1 MIIADSNIGVDDDTQ
16 RRDKLHAL
24 INNLPDAHY
33 ATLRAIILVGQ
44 LLILIDLVD
53 HANILTASQQGPRT
67 LFTEPYERWQYCYL
81 LWVSS
86 LNRNIGALTN
96 TEPADQP

>member
-1 MIIADSNIGVDDDTQ
+1 MQLTRNLGVDDDTQ

-33 ATLRAIILVGQ
+33 ATLRAIILVSQ
-44 LLILIDLVD
+44 LPTLLDLIAS
-53 HANILTASQQGPRT
+53 ANILTAPQQGPRT
-67 LFTEPYERWQYCYL
+67 LFTEPHERWQHCYL

-86 LNRNIGALTN
+86 LYSLYLSSY
-96 TEPADQP
+96 